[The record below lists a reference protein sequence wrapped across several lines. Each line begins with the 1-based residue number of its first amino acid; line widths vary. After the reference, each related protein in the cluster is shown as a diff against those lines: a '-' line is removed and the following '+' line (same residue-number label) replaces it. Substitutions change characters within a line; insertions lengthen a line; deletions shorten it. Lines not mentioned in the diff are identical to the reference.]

1 MKKLGLLR
9 VEKAVEIIGL
19 DRAYCT
25 GFSKKD
31 LKKYKKK
38 YEKDNLNV
46 NE

>member
-31 LKKYKKK
+31 LKKY
-38 YEKDNLNV
+38 
-46 NE
+46 